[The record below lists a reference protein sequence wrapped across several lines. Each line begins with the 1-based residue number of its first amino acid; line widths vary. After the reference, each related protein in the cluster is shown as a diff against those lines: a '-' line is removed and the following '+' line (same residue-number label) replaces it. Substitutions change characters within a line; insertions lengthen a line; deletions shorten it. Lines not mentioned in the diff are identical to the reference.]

1 MLFFCYQTSI
11 SSLFLILNGLLVNDV
26 VNISV
31 NNAGL
36 WRRKKE
42 DSANE
47 EGSNTIWC
55 SLLSFTFIFKQLR
68 HNEVSLSASKGKVAR
83 RRRYKAN
90 AEGREGEIPLF
101 SVGLGFN
108 YTA

>member
-1 MLFFCYQTSI
+1 MRGF
-11 SSLFLILNGLLVNDV
+11 GE
-26 VNISV
+26 
-31 NNAGL
+31 G
-36 WRRKKE
+36 RRKTVLTKKE
-42 DSANE
+42 VILYA
-47 EGSNTIWC
+47 C
-55 SLLSFTFIFKQLR
+55 SLLFFTFISKQLR